1 MKNTEL
7 QSLTVEELKGR
18 LAEERDA
25 LQKLQ
30 FAHAIT
36 PIENPMK
43 IKHSK
48 KTVARI
54 LTQITLKETQ
64 TDS

>member
-7 QSLTVEELKGR
+7 QSLTIDELKGR
-18 LAEERDA
+18 LAEEKEA
-25 LQKLQ
+25 LQKLK

-48 KTVARI
+48 KTIARI
-54 LTQITLKETQ
+54 LTQMTIKETQ

>member
-7 QSLTVEELKGR
+7 QSLTMDELKGR
-18 LAEERDA
+18 LNEERDT
-25 LQKLQ
+25 LQKLK

-48 KTVARI
+48 KTIARI
-54 LTQITLKETQ
+54 LTQITLKDTQ

>member
-7 QSLTVEELKGR
+7 QSLTLDELNGR

-25 LQKLQ
+25 LQKLK

-43 IKHSK
+43 IRHTK
-48 KTVARI
+48 KTIARI
-54 LTQITLKETQ
+54 LTQISLKETQ